1 VLFLLFSHIT
11 PQPVDTRKRV
21 CCLRRVGS
29 RGKHGRNIAYLGTTY
44 KVDLEKLP
52 ELPKLPKIAESD
64 RSLIGFWQFR
74 RFWQFTSLVP
84 QRHKGID
91 SRGATSRNVAGGQR
105 DHGEQASDGGQRNG
119 IAAADLVEQTLQE
132 T

>member
-1 VLFLLFSHIT
+1 VLFLVYSVIVT

-21 CCLRRVGS
+21 RRVGS
-29 RGKHGRNIAYLGTTY
+29 RGKHGRTIADLGTTY

-52 ELPKLPKIAESD
+52 ELPKIAESD

-91 SRGATSRNVAGGQR
+91 SRGAPSRDVAGGQR